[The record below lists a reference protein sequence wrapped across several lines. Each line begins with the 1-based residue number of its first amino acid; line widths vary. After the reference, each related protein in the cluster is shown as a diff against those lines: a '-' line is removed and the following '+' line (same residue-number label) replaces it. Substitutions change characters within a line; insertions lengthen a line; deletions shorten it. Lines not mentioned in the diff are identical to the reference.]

1 MPLPSRHQLS
11 KSTFMM
17 GCQCEKRLWL
27 HKFKPDL
34 RDALDEAQQTI
45 FQNGTNV
52 GKLAEQLF
60 PGGVDARPKDPY
72 SYPQSVA
79 DTARY
84 ICEGNTIIY
93 EAAFQYEGL
102 LCALDILVKKDGKW
116 FGYEVKGSTKPKE
129 QFIQD
134 VAFQY
139 YVITN
144 AGLELEDISLT
155 LLNTQYK
162 RKGELDVHQLF
173 YFFSVKQQVEAF
185 QNTIALK
192 AEGLKALLKQKVVPQ
207 LTIGNHCSKPYL
219 CDFYG
224 HCSEGIVQEEPDYG
238 DAYIN
243 KKAIE
248 GFLDVIEYP
257 LYYMDFE
264 TWSSSIPEFDGHW
277 AFRQNCFQYSVH
289 VQRAPGS
296 EPEHYYYL
304 AEGVESQSLE
314 FLEQL
319 LSVLGDKG
327 TVLAYNKTFEK
338 TRLNELKREHPQ
350 YEEKVNA
357 VLERLMDLMSQFWSH
372 YRLPEME
379 GSRSIKYVLPALV
392 PELSYDN
399 LEIGNG
405 GDASSAFYNLQFET
419 DAEKKQAT
427 RSSLLEYCG
436 LDTFAMVKIME
447 KLFDIINS

>member
-1 MPLPSRHQLS
+1 MPLPPKHLLS
-11 KSTFMM
+11 KSTFVM

-27 HKFKPDL
+27 HKFNPL
-34 RDALDEAQQTI
+34 VRDEETEEQQSI

-60 PGGVDARPKDPY
+60 PNGVDARPLNAFGYQK
-72 SYPQSVA
+72 SVA

-84 ICEGNTIIY
+84 IEEGHEVIY

-116 FGYEVKGSTKPKE
+116 YGYEVKGATKSKDPY
-129 QFIQD
+129 IQD
-134 VAFQY
+134 AAFQY

-155 LLNTQYK
+155 LLNTGYK
-162 RKGELDVHQLF
+162 RKGDLDVHQLF
-173 YFFSVKQQVEAF
+173 HFVSIKQEVEAL

-192 AEGLKALLKQKVVPQ
+192 AEGLKALLLQKEVPQ
-207 LTIGNHCSKPYL
+207 ITIGDHCSKPYQ

-238 DAYIN
+238 TAHIN
-243 KKAIE
+243 KEAIA
-248 GFLDVIEYP
+248 GFLGDIEYP

-264 TWSSSIPEFDGHW
+264 TWSSTIPEFDGHW

-289 VQRAPGS
+289 VQRTSGS

-319 LSVLGDKG
+319 LSVLGDEG

-350 YEEKVNA
+350 YEEKVDA
-357 VLERLMDLMSQFWSH
+357 VLERLMDLMSPFWSH

-392 PELSYDN
+392 PELSYDD

-419 DAEKKQAT
+419 DTVKKQAI
-427 RSSLLEYCG
+427 RNALLEYCG
-436 LDTFAMVKIME
+436 LDTLAMVKIME
-447 KLFDIINS
+447 KLKQQI